1 MRSPLPDREMRS
13 RMVRHMESIPG
24 VDQHDRL
31 GARSWYPAS
40 SIPGLSAAPP
50 SRAAQPNVS
59 TGRLAAA
66 NARLATNVSGFRA
79 LFYKLSLM
87 LVAVTRRSA
96 DEQKKNGGAD

>member
-24 VDQHDRL
+24 FDQHDRL
-31 GARSWYPAS
+31 GARSRYPAS

-50 SRAAQPNVS
+50 SRAAQPNVG

-66 NARLATNVSGFRA
+66 NARFATNVSVFW
-79 LFYKLSLM
+79 
-87 LVAVTRRSA
+87 VAVYRLILKSFVSILVLLE
-96 DEQKKNGGAD
+96 DQKKE